1 MHQVAWRAGGV
12 AQTPRAAAP
21 WTLPRSRPR
30 ASRLRR
36 CAIRASAR
44 RRRGEHEEAQTSF
57 CVQIAQ
63 VGVDVETGQVFVY
76 EVLSAHDVAEV
87 LEPISHQSQIE
98 GGVVMGIGYA
108 YGKTWGSRRGE

>member
-1 MHQVAWRAGGV
+1 MPTTPAYPEGATVETVTDTGIGLGV
-12 AQTPRAAAP
+12 RG
-21 WTLPRSRPR
+21 
-30 ASRLRR
+30 
-36 CAIRASAR
+36 
-44 RRRGEHEEAQTSF
+44 GEHEEAVTSF

-87 LEPISHQSQIE
+87 LEPISHLSQIE

-108 YGKTWGSRRGE
+108 LREDLGIEEGQVSAGHLGDYNSNSRS